1 MQKKYGNKKGLTKYD
16 NILDKK
22 INLGELKRRQTIMV
36 DALNTRN
43 TSGLAQ
49 QSDASIVTREFNE
62 VLSPMSKLTAGI
74 LT

>member
-43 TSGLAQ
+43 TSGMAQ

-62 VLSPMSKLTAGI
+62 VLSPMSKQTAGI